1 MQWHLQAL
9 QLVSG
14 SSPGVFGFR
23 AQAWVQKVLSTSA
36 YRWLWHPWLYYLDHH
51 CLTLWA
57 SFPNLSERVPS
68 CWPTDFR
75 PISCISIKMYW
86 WKCLGGSTLSTCYLG
101 LKIRLMVYHIQVCF
115 YARRLSS
122 YVPGHQS
129 LILQFFFK
137 VSQSN
142 LIEKWEK
149 DMDSLQSRKDM
160 LLLNI

>member
-1 MQWHLQAL
+1 M
-9 QLVSG
+9 
-14 SSPGVFGFR
+14 FG
-23 AQAWVQKVLSTSA
+23 
-36 YRWLWHPWLYYLDHH
+36 
-51 CLTLWA
+51 
-57 SFPNLSERVPS
+57 
-68 CWPTDFR
+68 
-75 PISCISIKMYW
+75 
-86 WKCLGGSTLSTCYLG
+86 GGSTLSTCYLG
-101 LKIRLMVYHIQVCF
+101 LKIRLMVYHILVCF

-122 YVPGHQS
+122 YVPGHQI